1 VPMQAN
7 WTNPDPVIADFLHKY
22 GRYGIPFNIVFGP
35 GAPQGIVLPELLT
48 VQKVLDA
55 LDAAEKVPQQ

>member
-1 VPMQAN
+1 MQGD
-7 WTNPDPVIADFLHKY
+7 WTNPDPAITDFLRKY

-48 VQKVLDA
+48 EKAVLDA
-55 LDAAEKVPQQ
+55 LDKAEGPPAP